1 MMTGIDLVHYL
12 HIVAFAVIVGLEL
25 PVLYAVRLSRRTDV
39 SADAQALVAQVRR
52 WSYAVSGLLLV
63 TFLPFGVSIAIDIGV
78 YTLMSPRWLT
88 ATWSVALAWL
98 LIVLIAEVSGN
109 AAFARRTYTTEIV
122 LRFIIGLGHVYD
134 GIVGFLGT
142 GMIQTNWL
150 AAKVVLFGLMLMV
163 SSLLRWQTRPL
174 RFYKASDGA
183 VEAEVLSAAHVK
195 WGSYA
200 IVAMALMAA
209 WMGAIKPEIKPW

>member
-1 MMTGIDLVHYL
+1 MLSGIDVVHYL

-25 PVLYAVRLSRRTDV
+25 PVLYAVRLSRRTDL
-39 SADAQALVAQVRR
+39 SADAQALVAQLRR
-52 WSYAVSGLLLV
+52 WAYALSGLLLV

-78 YTLMSPRWLT
+78 YTLMSPTWLT
-88 ATWSVALAWL
+88 ATWGVALAWL
-98 LIVLIAEVSGN
+98 LIVLVAEVSGN

-122 LRFIIGLGHVYD
+122 MRFIIGLGHVYD

-174 RFYKASDGA
+174 RFYAPSDSGVESDVRSA
-183 VEAEVLSAAHVK
+183 VQGQ

-200 IVAMALMAA
+200 IVLMALVAA
-209 WMGAIKPEIKPW
+209 WMGAIKPW